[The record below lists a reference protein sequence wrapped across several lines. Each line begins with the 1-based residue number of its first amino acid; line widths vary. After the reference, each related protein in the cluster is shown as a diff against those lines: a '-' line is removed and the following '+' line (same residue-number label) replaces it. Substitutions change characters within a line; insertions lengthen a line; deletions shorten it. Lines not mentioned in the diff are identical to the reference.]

1 MERLTDKDLT
11 KACNDPWDYCGL
23 DAVCA
28 RNCHKPTPCK
38 LPKMIYRLAE
48 IEDILGDDY
57 DLDRLRELAQA
68 DREGRCVVLRS
79 EDTNVLTRA
88 DRIRTMSD
96 EELTGQ
102 FGAQSNEPLTQTD
115 LNKMYLNEVWLEY
128 PDGSG
133 ETALVVWGKLYS
145 TSVLEGAGLDLEEY
159 IMGETLDAPTGT
171 YKVYRRP
178 PEGEEEKT

>member
-102 FGAQSNEPLTQTD
+102 FGAQSNEPLTCTGCVYRKREGWNYEQCVRC
-115 LNKMYLNEVWLEY
+115 KRH
-128 PDGSG
+128 
-133 ETALVVWGKLYS
+133 WG
-145 TSVLEGAGLDLEEY
+145 DR
-159 IMGETLDAPTGT
+159 
-171 YKVYRRP
+171 YRRP